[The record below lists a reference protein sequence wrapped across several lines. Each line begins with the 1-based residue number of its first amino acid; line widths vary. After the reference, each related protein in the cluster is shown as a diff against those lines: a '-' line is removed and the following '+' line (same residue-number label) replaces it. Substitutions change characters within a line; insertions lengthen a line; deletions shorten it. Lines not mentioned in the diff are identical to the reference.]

1 MNLKKIKKNIQN
13 TKNSRF
19 TYELTPWGSLVSSLL
34 IVSGKKWS
42 NAKYCRLFD
51 RATFPYLDDED
62 FVGNTLKA
70 VGLNIEDFA
79 GHTIGVFRGKNTVM
93 FTPLA
98 PVEIVMKDSSKET
111 KILPLPLTSYKDGFF
126 PNTVVEN
133 IDRME
138 MMTL

>member
-1 MNLKKIKKNIQN
+1 MKKRVKKYLKQASIERR
-13 TKNSRF
+13 S
-19 TYELTPWGSLVSSLL
+19 YELTPWGSLVSSLL

-70 VGLNIEDFA
+70 VGLSIEDFT

-93 FTPLA
+93 FAPLA

-126 PNTVVEN
+126 PNTIVEN